1 MQLREKDLMD
11 EVCNILKKSVERYGK
26 PSPAFGEQEKIAN
39 QPAMCSKDS
48 NGNGLTVT
56 FCFIAFSVT
65 FLFAVS
71 FKFSCST
78 TEQTRKRRLILHKQC
93 PRLYLFPSFL

>member
-1 MQLREKDLMD
+1 MD

-48 NGNGLTVT
+48 NGNGLTVKDYRS
-56 FCFIAFSVT
+56 ILIELAFKTVP
-65 FLFAVS
+65 LFW
-71 FKFSCST
+71 FKIIF
-78 TEQTRKRRLILHKQC
+78 KN
-93 PRLYLFPSFL
+93 